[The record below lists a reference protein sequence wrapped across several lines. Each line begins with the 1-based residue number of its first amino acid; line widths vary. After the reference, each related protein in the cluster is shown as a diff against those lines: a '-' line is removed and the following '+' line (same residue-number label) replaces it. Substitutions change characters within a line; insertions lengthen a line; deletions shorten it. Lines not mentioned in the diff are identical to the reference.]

1 MKKKLK
7 LKNQI
12 WKSTK
17 FVVNDKG
24 VLVSLDNDLLNETA
38 LFWEYYINDL
48 KDKK

>member
-24 VLVSLDNDLLNETA
+24 VLVSLGKSLSNETA

>member
-1 MKKKLK
+1 MRKKLIT
-7 LKNQI
+7 NQI

-17 FVVNDKG
+17 FCINDKG
-24 VLVSLDNDLLNETA
+24 ILVSLDNYLTIETA

>member
-1 MKKKLK
+1 MRKNIK

-17 FVVNDKG
+17 FIVNDKG
-24 VLVSLDNDLLNETA
+24 ILVSLDNDLPIETA

>member
-17 FVVNDKG
+17 FIVNDKG
-24 VLVSLDNDLLNETA
+24 ILVSLDNYLPNETA